1 MFDFLQICGGLI
13 LAVGYLPQIYKICV
27 IRSAADFTLKTYILA
42 RLGIALMEAYAVHL
56 VWDGSGLMFLVTNTL
71 SLAIMSVMVGLI
83 AGFQYK
89 NKFVRPAPTILTIW
103 DPIENE
109 IVCVLEINRYDGL
122 VKCIAAKAAED
133 YHAAPR
139 ESLLD
144 DTIFQRLKEAG
155 YNPKNMEWEIVN
167 VFE

>member
-42 RLGIALMEAYAVHL
+42 WLGIALMEAYAVHL
-56 VWDGSGLMFLVTNTL
+56 VWDGSCLMFLVTNTL

-89 NKFVRPAPTILTIW
+89 NKFVRTAPTILTIW

-109 IVCVLEINRYDGL
+109 IVCVLEIDKYDEL
-122 VKCIAAKAAED
+122 VKRITAKAAEN
-133 YHAAPR
+133 YRAKQR
-139 ESLLD
+139 ETLLD
-144 DTIFQRLKEAG
+144 DEIFHRLKEAG
-155 YNPKNMEWEIVN
+155 YHPKSMEWEVVN